1 MKTALHSDKNWQQE
15 IASLP
20 PLLQTLTD
28 RQPWLMPDGYFDTFP
43 QQILQ
48 RTNTTQQVPQDY
60 FETLP
65 DRVMERIYLNA
76 THDKAIIPTSDQSI
90 TETDGYFDQLS
101 IPTNSA
107 NGIRRLWKTIAAAA
121 AVVSA
126 VIAYTLW
133 PAEPAV
139 PATLSH
145 LSDQE
150 ITQYMLR
157 YMDEW
162 PTEALLELSPETPP
176 FVFDTTATDLLENFL
191 LEHADIN
198 ELQNFL

>member
-1 MKTALHSDKNWQQE
+1 MKTAPHSDKNWQQE

-20 PLLQTLTD
+20 PLLQIVTD

-43 QQILQ
+43 QEILQ
-48 RTNTTQQVPQDY
+48 RANTAQQIPQDY

-65 DRVMERIYLNA
+65 DRVMGHIYQNA
-76 THDKAIIPTSDQSI
+76 KDDKSIIPATDKSI
-90 TETDGYFDQLS
+90 AETDSYFDQVS

-107 NGIRRLWKTIAAAA
+107 NGIRRLWKTTAAAA

-126 VIAYTLW
+126 LIVYVLW
-133 PAEPAV
+133 PAEPAT

-157 YMDEW
+157 NVDEW

-176 FVFDTTATDLLENFL
+176 FAFDTTATNLLEDFLLEN
-191 LEHADIN
+191 ADIN